1 LIQRDSTD
9 GKHYAKLVLRRPARA
24 DAATPG
30 PAATWLPPCVV
41 GGDPFCFD
49 PRMTRDQWVLILVC
63 ALAATLFAAILLCH
77 PS

>member
-30 PAATWLPPCVV
+30 PAATWLPPWW
-41 GGDPFCFD
+41 GPFCFD